1 MSNGRTSHP
10 NINDVTMLV
19 DSGATA
25 HFLDDEPAVL
35 VDSDATEHLLG
46 DELIPGL
53 KDHMMNPTL
62 RQVPQDV
69 NKEATVAATERQR
82 AQIQRRQLQRPR
94 YRFQQDK

>member
-1 MSNGRTSHP
+1 
-10 NINDVTMLV
+10 MLV